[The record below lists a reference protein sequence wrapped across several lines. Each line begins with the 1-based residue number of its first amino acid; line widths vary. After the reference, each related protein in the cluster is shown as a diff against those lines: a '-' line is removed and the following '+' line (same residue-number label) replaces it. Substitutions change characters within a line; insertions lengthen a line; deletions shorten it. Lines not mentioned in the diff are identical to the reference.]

1 MGILLDTVRISGFRG
16 ISNLEMTLSKV
27 TVLLGENNAGK
38 TSVIKALQLALGDY
52 SRFLSDE
59 DFHINQNTSDQ
70 KQIIIDVRFIPFEE
84 EKKENFSEDWQQ
96 AFEDKIQS
104 QADGQQFVVIR
115 TIAKPDLIKGGYTL
129 ERYHLDNWPSYDSW
143 QITNVNISN
152 KLKKKLDFIPFI
164 SIDAQRDIHS
174 ELKEKSSFIGRI
186 LTSIEYSRADVASLE
201 QMIATVN
208 NTAIEKSDPLQ
219 KLKIHLD
226 ALNQSLNSQGTTEL
240 TPFPKKIRD
249 FSKRFSVHYGSSAD
263 SSFSME
269 YHGMGTRSWASMLS
283 VKAFSELL
291 VDKHTEEMEPLF
303 PIMAAEEP
311 EAHLHPNA
319 QRTLYKQ
326 LINSHGQVIISSHS
340 PYIAGLAEV
349 DEIRYLKII
358 EDSVKVFKL
367 RENFEG
373 DNLRK
378 IKREVIHSRGELLFS
393 RAIVLSEGETE
404 DQVLPLLFE
413 TYCGKTTFEL
423 GINFVAVN
431 GSGAKY
437 LPFLI
442 LAKDFDIP
450 VFIFSDGES
459 KTVQELKTNYEKVFG
474 SVDLMSCNNI
484 TILNNTDF
492 EGYLLEQNYTALI
505 EHSIKLVNGENFIE
519 NWIER
524 KNGTPLKPKKSAR
537 PPCTLCNQ
545 PIFESLLR
553 DYSGDE
559 GRKRAILEILDSSK
573 PQYAKA
579 IAESLL
585 SLTAD
590 ELPQKLKDLFQQIT
604 TGIGYES
611 LTNTTSDS

>member
-16 ISNLEMTLSKV
+16 ISKLEMTLSKV

>member
-1 MGILLDTVRISGFRG
+1 M
-16 ISNLEMTLSKV
+16 
-27 TVLLGENNAGK
+27 
-38 TSVIKALQLALGDY
+38 
-52 SRFLSDE
+52 
-59 DFHINQNTSDQ
+59 
-70 KQIIIDVRFIPFEE
+70 
-84 EKKENFSEDWQQ
+84 
-96 AFEDKIQS
+96 
-104 QADGQQFVVIR
+104 
-115 TIAKPDLIKGGYTL
+115 
-129 ERYHLDNWPSYDSW
+129 
-143 QITNVNISN
+143 
-152 KLKKKLDFIPFI
+152 
-164 SIDAQRDIHS
+164 
-174 ELKEKSSFIGRI
+174 
-186 LTSIEYSRADVASLE
+186 
-201 QMIATVN
+201 
-208 NTAIEKSDPLQ
+208 
-219 KLKIHLD
+219 
-226 ALNQSLNSQGTTEL
+226 
-240 TPFPKKIRD
+240 
-249 FSKRFSVHYGSSAD
+249 
-263 SSFSME
+263 
-269 YHGMGTRSWASMLS
+269 
-283 VKAFSELL
+283 
-291 VDKHTEEMEPLF
+291 
-303 PIMAAEEP
+303 
-311 EAHLHPNA
+311 
-319 QRTLYKQ
+319 
-326 LINSHGQVIISSHS
+326 
-340 PYIAGLAEV
+340 
-349 DEIRYLKII
+349 
-358 EDSVKVFKL
+358 
-367 RENFEG
+367 
-373 DNLRK
+373 
-378 IKREVIHSRGELLFS
+378 
-393 RAIVLSEGETE
+393 
-404 DQVLPLLFE
+404 LFE

>member
-1 MGILLDTVRISGFRG
+1 LGILLDTVRISGFRG

-27 TVLLGENNAGK
+27 TVLLGQNNAGK

-59 DFHINQNTSDQ
+59 DFHINQNISDQ

-201 QMIATVN
+201 QMITTVN

-219 KLKIHLD
+219 KLKNHLD

>member
-1 MGILLDTVRISGFRG
+1 LGILLDTVRISGFRG

>member
-404 DQVLPLLFE
+404 DQVLPLLFD

>member
-59 DFHINQNTSDQ
+59 DFHINQNTSDE

-349 DEIRYLKII
+349 NEIRYLKII

>member
-1 MGILLDTVRISGFRG
+1 MGILLDKVRVCGFRG

-27 TVLLGENNAGK
+27 TVLLGQNNAGK

-59 DFHINQNTSDQ
+59 DFHINQNTYDQ
-70 KQIIIDVRFIPFEE
+70 KKIIIDVRFIAFEDE
-84 EKKENFSEDWQQ
+84 QKESFSEAWQQ

-115 TIAKPDLIKGGYTL
+115 TIVKPDLIKGGYTL
-129 ERYHLDNWPSYDSW
+129 ERYHLDNWPSFDNW
-143 QITNVNISN
+143 QITNVSINN
-152 KLKKKLDFIPFI
+152 KLKKKLDCIPFI

-186 LTSIEYSRADVASLE
+186 LSGIEYNLEDVASLE
-201 QMIATVN
+201 QMVATVN
-208 NTAIEKSDPLQ
+208 HTAIEKSDALK
-219 KLKIHLD
+219 KLKGHLD
-226 ALNQSLNSQGTTEL
+226 ALNQSLNSRGSTEL

-249 FSKRFSVHYGSSAD
+249 FSKRFSVHYGSSVD

-291 VDKHTEEMEPLF
+291 VHKHTEEMEPLF

-326 LINSHGQVIISSHS
+326 LINSPGQVIISSHS
-340 PYIAGLAEV
+340 PYIAGLADV
-349 DEIRYLKII
+349 NEIRYLKII
-358 EDSVKVFKL
+358 EDSVKVFEL
-367 RENFEG
+367 RGNFE
-373 DNLRK
+373 DDDLRK

-413 TYCGKTTFEL
+413 AYSGKTPFEL
-423 GINFVAVN
+423 GVNFVGVN

-459 KTVQELKTNYEKVFG
+459 KTVRELKTNYEKVFG
-474 SVDLMSCNNI
+474 EVDLASCNNI
-484 TILNNTDF
+484 TILEDTDF
-492 EGYLLEQNYTALI
+492 EGYLLEQNYIELI
-505 EHSIKLVNGENFIE
+505 VSSIKSLKGEEFIE
-519 NWIER
+519 DWIER
-524 KNGTPLKPKKSAR
+524 KNGTPLKPTRSAR
-537 PPCTLCNQ
+537 PPCTSCNQ
-545 PIFESLLR
+545 PIFESPLR
-553 DYSGDE
+553 DFSGDE

-579 IAESLL
+579 IAESLV

-611 LTNTTSDS
+611 LTNTTSGC

>member
-16 ISNLEMTLSKV
+16 ISKLEMTLSKV

-590 ELPQKLKDLFQQIT
+590 ELPQKLKELFQQIT